1 MPIIH
6 AQKIPQKIQNS
17 SDLLARFCYH
27 FPHYSYQQA
36 RKLPYKRVLQML
48 KVARKEQAWVLY
60 NLTQIASA
68 PHSKK
73 GSGVT
78 KMLKYFQEIIQE

>member
-1 MPIIH
+1 
-6 AQKIPQKIQNS
+6 
-17 SDLLARFCYH
+17 
-27 FPHYSYQQA
+27 
-36 RKLPYKRVLQML
+36 ML